1 MRILWHSG
9 APWVPTG
16 YGNQTAL
23 FTPRIRDAGHDV
35 AISAMWGLNGSALGW
50 EGMQVFPSDEQWG
63 NILLPHLAKKHK
75 ADLVITLMDVW
86 VLQNVEAFRQ
96 MNLACWV
103 PVDHQPCPPN
113 VALFFKATGA
123 RPIAMSR
130 FGEQM
135 LKDEGLDPL
144 YVPHGVDTQVFAPL
158 THDRGEVRRSMG
170 LPEDAFI
177 VGMVANNHGHTPPRK
192 AFPQA
197 VMAFAAFRETHPD
210 ALLYLHSEITGQ
222 RSGANSGVNLAAL
235 CEQMGVPASSVG
247 FAPQVE
253 MEIGIPAESMAAI
266 YGCMDVLLNPSYGE
280 GFGIPIVEAQ
290 ACGTPVIVTDW
301 TSMPELCG
309 AGWKVAGEPWW
320 DPQHGAFFMA
330 PFVGD
335 IIAALED
342 SYDKAAGLREVAR
355 EFALGYDAD
364 HVMETYWK
372 PVLAELDRPREVAP
386 LALNGNRAQRRAEA
400 KAAAR

>member
-9 APWVPTG
+9 APWAPTG

-23 FTPRIRDAGHDV
+23 FTTRIAGAGHDV
-35 AISAMWGLNGSALGW
+35 AISATWGLNGSALEW
-50 EGMQVFPSDEQWG
+50 EGMQVFPSDDQWG
-63 NILLPHLAKKHK
+63 NVLMPHLASKYKS
-75 ADLVITLMDVW
+75 DLVITLMDVW
-86 VLQNVEAFRQ
+86 VLRNLEAFRK
-96 MNLACWV
+96 MNMACWV

-113 VALFFKATGA
+113 VARFFKATGA
-123 RPIAMSR
+123 RPVAMSK

-144 YVPHGVDTQVFAPL
+144 YVPHGVDTNVFKPL

-170 LPEDAFI
+170 LPADAFI

-197 VMAFAAFRETHPD
+197 VMAFAAFREKHPD

-222 RSGANSGVNLAAL
+222 RSGANSGLNLPAL
-235 CEQMGVPASSVG
+235 CEQFDIPASAVA

-253 MEIGIPAESMAAI
+253 MEIGIPAESMAAM
-266 YGCMDVLLNPSYGE
+266 YGSMDILLNPSYGE
-280 GFGIPIVEAQ
+280 GFGIPIIEAQ

-301 TSMPELCG
+301 TAMPELCG
-309 AGWKVAGEPWW
+309 AGWKVSGEPWW

-342 SYDKAAGLREVAR
+342 AYDRAAGLRAGAR
-355 EFALGYDAD
+355 EFALRYDAD
-364 HVMETYWK
+364 RVM
-372 PVLAELDRPREVAP
+372 AEHWLPTLKALSRPREVAP
-386 LALNGNRAQRRAEA
+386 LTNRAMRRAAA
-400 KAAAR
+400 KQKVPA